1 VPKLQDMIDAAPEF
15 YGQVRGSIEFALL
28 IVALVIEAFAFINC
42 LTQRAD
48 AFGAIG
54 TLSKALWLALTFAA
68 LLVTVLS
75 TRALGL
81 LGFIAITIA
90 AVYLLDVR
98 PALRDA
104 ADGPNNW

>member
-1 VPKLQDMIDAAPEF
+1 MVDAAPLF
-15 YGQVRGSIEFALL
+15 FLQVRDSINYALL
-28 IVALVIEAFAFINC
+28 VIALIIEAFAFINC
-42 LTQRAD
+42 LTQRSD

-54 TLSKALWLALTFAA
+54 TLSKGLWLALTGGA

-75 TRALGL
+75 QYAVGL
-81 LGFIAITIA
+81 LGFIALTIA

-104 ADGPNNW
+104 NDGPSSW

>member
-1 VPKLQDMIDAAPEF
+1 MTEAA
-15 YGQVRGSIEFALL
+15 
-28 IVALVIEAFAFINC
+28 AFAYEVEFWINLVLLVGALAIELFAFVNC
-42 LTQRAD
+42 LSQRAD

-54 TLSKALWLALTFAA
+54 TLSKGAWLALNGGA
-68 LLVTVLS
+68 LLATVLTWYPGGS
-75 TRALGL
+75 VQI

-104 ADGPNNW
+104 GDGRSSW